1 MKHTLLFKFL
11 ILLLTAISM
20 VSVVAGG
27 IGIVAM
33 ENSDLYV
40 TDVSALKDV
49 EYESIAKTIAQDYAN
64 LYAADKFGNLPYLL
78 KKSMFSDPLERGDTE
93 HWNISIKEGDLLLV
107 QQGTRIDNIAFEK
120 TYTITPLYPFYYVE
134 PEVEEPEIPET
145 TEETETPEDVPTEP
159 TLPSAPTDY
168 LYRATETIWENGR
181 LTSYELYYY
190 EAPTYTI
197 TIAMEES
204 VLNSSKLQI
213 LTDMYPLRYTFIGI
227 LVVGFILVT
236 GGITYLCWS
245 AGRTRDGKIKP
256 GGLSLVPFDL
266 YVVLCAGCT
275 IGFWLLFR
283 RLTTWIQYQGPH
295 PGNLSLAGSLILAV
309 AFVILSL
316 IYVLAAQAK
325 VRAGFILRNSL
336 IGRFVHLI
344 FLVFKFLWKS
354 ITGLLHLMPMIWKW
368 LLTAVVLITSIF
380 LLLPPALS
388 GNALFVVLLAF
399 DILLCVVVL
408 FYNGYALGN
417 LIKGIKQMCD
427 GDLEHKV
434 STRYLKGSYL
444 ELANH
449 LNALSETAM
458 ISAENQMK
466 SERMKSELI
475 TNISHDI
482 KTPLTSIINFVN
494 LLQRSP
500 DPDTTQEYLQV
511 LSRQSGRM
519 KKLIDDLMELSKA
532 NSGNITAHITRIDAA
547 ESVNQAL
554 GEFSDKLDSA
564 QLEAV
569 FQQPEQPV
577 WMLAD
582 GRLVWRVLSNLLSNA
597 VKYAMPG
604 TRLYIELTQEENQV
618 LLSLKNVSREALRID
633 AEELLE
639 RFVRGDFAR
648 NSEGSGLGLNIAKSL
663 MEIQKGQ
670 MQLLLDGDLFK
681 VTLVFPAVENEK

>member
-27 IGIVAM
+27 IGIIAM

-49 EYESIAKTIAQDYAN
+49 EYESIAKTIAQDYAD

-93 HWNISIKEGDLLLV
+93 HWNITIKEGDLLLV
-107 QQGTRIDNIAFEK
+107 QQGAIITKTAFEK
-120 TYTITPLYPFYYVE
+120 TYTLTPLYPFYYEE
-134 PEVEEPEIPET
+134 PEVEEPEPPES
-145 TEETETPEDVPTEP
+145 TEETLEPEVQPTEA
-159 TLPSAPTDY
+159 TEPSAPTDY

-181 LTSYELYYY
+181 LASYDLYYY

-197 TIAMEES
+197 TIRMEES

-227 LVVGFILVT
+227 LVAGFILVT

-245 AGRTRDGKIKP
+245 AGRNKDGKIKP
-256 GGLSLVPFDL
+256 GGLSLLPFDL
-266 YVVLCAGCT
+266 YVILSGSCIV
-275 IGFWLLFR
+275 GFWVLSR
-283 RLTTWIQYQGPH
+283 RIISWIQYQGPH
-295 PGNLSLAGSLILAV
+295 PGNLSIAGSLILAV
-309 AFVILSL
+309 SIVILSL

-325 VRAGFILRNSL
+325 VRASFLLRNSL
-336 IGRFVHLI
+336 IGRLVHLI
-344 FLVFKFLWKS
+344 YRVIRFVLRGLS
-354 ITGLLHLMPMIWKW
+354 SLLHLMPMIWKW
-368 LLTAVVLITSIF
+368 LLTAIILITSIF

-388 GNALFVVLLAF
+388 GNIWFIALLSL
-399 DILLCVVVL
+399 DILLCIVVL
-408 FYNGYALGN
+408 FYNGYALGS
-417 LIKGIKQMCD
+417 LIKGLKQMCG
-427 GDLEHKV
+427 GDLEYKI
-434 STRYLKGSYL
+434 STRYLTGSYL
-444 ELANH
+444 ELASH
-449 LNALSETAM
+449 LNTLSETAM

-482 KTPLTSIINFVN
+482 KTPLTSIINFVD

-532 NSGNITAHITRIDAA
+532 NSGNITAHITQIDAA
-547 ESVNQAL
+547 ESIVQAL
-554 GEFSDKLDSA
+554 GEFSDKLETA

-569 FQQPEQPV
+569 FHQPEQPV
-577 WMLAD
+577 WMQAD

-604 TRLYIELTQEENQV
+604 TRLYIELTQEKDQV

-633 AEELLE
+633 AEELME
-639 RFVRGDFAR
+639 RFVRGDISR

-670 MQLLLDGDLFK
+670 MQLFLDGDLFK
-681 VTLVFPAVENEK
+681 VTLIFPTV